1 MAADF
6 AVSINEAMDLKAT
19 LEKFTQENEQLQM
32 YARRMEIKATFAE
45 EEFNKKKEQFMAAV
59 AEERR
64 QLSERA
70 DRRYSHITSIIKRNP
85 NAVSRVHKES
95 INEIKEIIA
104 NRKAKKDN

>member
-1 MAADF
+1 MMKKL
-6 AVSINEAMDLKAT
+6 SNLT
-19 LEKFTQENEQLQM
+19 LFILIALLLFPQITTYCDDDNK
-32 YARRMEIKATFAE
+32 
-45 EEFNKKKEQFMAAV
+45 EFNKKKEQFMAAV

>member
-1 MAADF
+1 
-6 AVSINEAMDLKAT
+6 
-19 LEKFTQENEQLQM
+19 
-32 YARRMEIKATFAE
+32 
-45 EEFNKKKEQFMAAV
+45 MAAV
-59 AEERR
+59 SEERR